1 MINKDYFLAK
11 SNKIKN
17 GEFKTQTIEEHTN
30 KLVELFNQFK
40 DIYGNYFEE
49 HELELIKIAC
59 ETHDLGKMNSRFQKK
74 LYKSINKENLF
85 EYDKDIEELY
95 KNIDIK
101 EIPHGILSCSF
112 LNIDELEDK
121 FGTDYTEAVVSA
133 VYNHHQRDF
142 SDIKN
147 KYIKEIVNKDLKKY
161 ADIYDK
167 NLQCDSFGIQ
177 MNVIKEGVDNDYEF
191 WLKFIVIK
199 GMLNKIDYAASAYV
213 YNKDKKKYEFGI
225 SKDDFEMTADNS
237 CEKVLT
243 KFEKNKYKLND
254 CQKFMKGDTDKY
266 DINKKRNIIVIAST
280 GIGKTEGALL
290 WAGDS
295 KTFYTLPI
303 KVSINAIYERIKTQE
318 YYDKEKITLLHS
330 DAISEIMKEDADF
343 EDATEKYGKSKKL
356 SYPFTVCTIDQ
367 LFYFVFKSLG
377 TEIFP
382 ATLKYSKIII
392 DEIQSYTP
400 EITAFILYG
409 LKVIN
414 DLGGQFCIMTATLP
428 PIIRELMERENIQF
442 ETPRIFIKKD
452 ENGNSIKRHFI
463 KFIEF
468 KNEEEKDFDY
478 DEILEKAKNKKVLVI
493 CNTVKRSQDVYRE
506 LKKQNKENIEIN
518 LLHSRFIFKERKIK
532 EKIIQNFA
540 STKEKRACRH
550 AGIWISTQIVEA
562 SLDIDFDVLY
572 TDMCSAD
579 SLLQRMGRCYRNRIY
594 GKDKPNIF
602 IYDTKV
608 GVGNG
613 KNSVY
618 NLELYNRAVR
628 FIKEYND
635 NIFTEEQ
642 KLEYINKVYN
652 TKELEKEK
660 SKYLQRINENYEA
673 LKKLSPAFIEK
684 SQATDLFR
692 AIDSVTVI
700 PKEIYLSLIRDDNNI
715 INEYFEIKNKENK
728 TKYDLKNLIN
738 KKNEILGH
746 TTSVRLYK
754 KDNSNTG
761 IKPIELGK
769 NKLDKIFIVDLEYS
783 EELGLLESMAN
794 IILSD

>member
-17 GEFKTQTIEEHTN
+17 GEFITQTIEEHTN
-30 KLVELFNQFK
+30 KLIELFNKFK
-40 DIYGNYFEE
+40 DVYGNYFEE

-74 LYKSINKENLF
+74 LYNSINREKYFDTNKELNA
-85 EYDKDIEELY
+85 LY
-95 KNIDIK
+95 EQLNIT
-101 EIPHGILSCSF
+101 EIPHGVLSCSF
-112 LNIDELEDK
+112 LDIGKLKKEFDTVYIKAL
-121 FGTDYTEAVVSA
+121 ASA
-133 VYNHHQRDF
+133 IYNHHERKVVDNNGIDLEDNKIKKIVE
-142 SDIKN
+142 SDLFKYYKLYNENLKCNFRGISNNEIK
-147 KYIKEIVNKDLKKY
+147 K
-161 ADIYDK
+161 
-167 NLQCDSFGIQ
+167 
-177 MNVIKEGVDNDYEF
+177 GVDNDYEF

-199 GMLNKIDYAASAYV
+199 GMLNKIDYAASAGLDTLELTPDDASKYV
-213 YNKDKKKYEFGI
+213 ENAFKIKKEKDKNITFPNEVQEFMGKEENKDK
-225 SKDDFEMTADNS
+225 
-237 CEKVLT
+237 
-243 KFEKNKYKLND
+243 
-254 CQKFMKGDTDKY
+254 
-266 DINKKRNIIVIAST
+266 NIIVVAST

-303 KVSINAIYERIKTQE
+303 KVSINAIYERIKTQN
-318 YYDKEKITLLHS
+318 YYDKEKITILHS
-330 DAISEIMKEDADF
+330 DAVSELMKEDSDF
-343 EDATEKYGKSKKL
+343 GDAWDKYDKSKKL

-428 PIIRELMERENIQF
+428 PIIKELMERENIKF
-442 ETPRIFIKKD
+442 ETPKTFIKKN

-468 KNEEEKDFDY
+468 KDEEEKDFNY
-478 DEILEKAKNKKVLVI
+478 NEILEKAKNNKVLII
-493 CNTVKRSQDVYRE
+493 CNTVRRSQDVYIK
-506 LKKQNKENIEIN
+506 LKEKNKQNTEIN
-518 LLHSRFIFKERKIK
+518 LLHSRFIFKDRKIK
-532 EKIIQNFA
+532 EKIIQEFA
-540 STKEKRACRH
+540 STKEEDRNND

-594 GKDKPNIF
+594 EKDEPNIF
-602 IYDTKV
+602 IYDTKI

-618 NLELYNRAVR
+618 DLDIYDRSVK
-628 FIKEYND
+628 FIKEYDN

-642 KLEYINKVYN
+642 KLKYIDKVYN
-652 TKELEKEK
+652 TKDLEN
-660 SKYLQRINENYEA
+660 SDYLESINKNYEA
-673 LKKLSPAFIEK
+673 LKNLQPAFIDK
-684 SQATDLFR
+684 SDAADLFR

-715 INEYFEIKNKENK
+715 INEYFEIKDKEKK
-728 TKYDLKNLIN
+728 TKDDLKNLIN
-738 KKNEILGH
+738 KKNEILGF

-754 KDNSNTG
+754 SLQSNAG
-761 IKPIELGK
+761 FKPIELGK
-769 NKLDKIFIVDLEYS
+769 NKLDKIYIVDLEYS
-783 EELGLLESMAN
+783 EELGLLEGKAN

>member
-59 ETHDLGKMNSRFQKK
+59 ETHDLGKINSRFQKK

-85 EYDKDIEELY
+85 EYDKDIEKLY

-147 KYIKEIVNKDLKKY
+147 KCVKEIVNKDLKKY

-237 CEKVLT
+237 CEKVKA
-243 KFEKNKYKLND
+243 KFEKNQYKLND
-254 CQKFMKGDTDKY
+254 CQEFMLKNNGK
-266 DINKKRNIIVIAST
+266 NIIVIAST

-428 PIIRELMERENIQF
+428 SIIRELMERENIQF

-468 KNEEEKDFDY
+468 EESEEKKDFNY
-478 DEILEKAKNKKVLVI
+478 NEILEKAKDKKVLII
-493 CNTVKRSQDVYRE
+493 CNIVKRAQEVY
-506 LKKQNKENIEIN
+506 LKLKDIKEKNKENIEIN
-518 LLHSRFIFKERKIK
+518 LLHSRFIFKERKDREYKIQK
-532 EKIIQNFA
+532 FAFTNEKDRNND
-540 STKEKRACRH
+540 

-594 GKDKPNIF
+594 KENEPNIF

-618 NLELYNRAVR
+618 DLELYERAIR

-642 KLEYINKVYN
+642 KLEYIEKVYN
-652 TKELEKEK
+652 TKELEKAK

-692 AIDSVTVI
+692 AIDSVTVM
-700 PKEIYLSLIRDDNNI
+700 PEKIYLSIKDNI
-715 INEYFEIKNKENK
+715 INEYFEIKNKEKK
-728 TKYDLKNLIN
+728 TKEDLKNLIK
-738 KKNEILGH
+738 KKNEILGF

-754 KDNSNTG
+754 SLQSNAG
-761 IKPIELGK
+761 FKPIEFGK
-769 NKLDKIFIVDLEYS
+769 NKFEKIYIVDLEYS
-783 EELGLLESMAN
+783 EELGLLEGKAN

>member
-1 MINKDYFLAK
+1 MINKNYFLAK
-11 SNKIKN
+11 SNKVKN
-17 GEFKTQTIEEHTN
+17 EEFITQTIEEHTN
-30 KLVELFNQFK
+30 KLIELFNKFK
-40 DIYGNYFEE
+40 EVYGKYFEK

-74 LYKSINKENLF
+74 LYKSINKEKLF
-85 EYDKDIEELY
+85 EYDKYIEGLY
-95 KNIDIK
+95 KNINIK

-112 LNIDELEDK
+112 LNIDELEDR

-133 VYNHHQRDF
+133 IYNHHQRDF

-147 KYIKEIVNKDLKKY
+147 KDIKEVVNKDLKKY
-161 ADIYDK
+161 ADMYDK
-167 NLQCDSFGIQ
+167 NLQCDSFSIQ

-199 GMLNKIDYAASAYV
+199 GMLNKIDYAASVCV
-213 YNKDKKKYEFGI
+213 YNKEKRIYEFGI
-225 SKDDFEMTADNS
+225 NKDDFEMTADNS
-237 CEKVLT
+237 CEKVIT
-243 KFEKNKYKLND
+243 KFKQKKYELKD
-254 CQKFMKGDTDKY
+254 CQKFMKDNKDK
-266 DINKKRNIIVIAST
+266 NIIVVAST

-303 KVSINAIYERIKTQE
+303 KVSINAIYERIKTQN
-318 YYDKEKITLLHS
+318 YYDKEKITILHS
-330 DAISEIMKEDADF
+330 DAISELMKEDADF
-343 EDATEKYGKSKKL
+343 GDAMEKYDKSKKL

-428 PIIRELMERENIQF
+428 PIIKELMERENIKF
-442 ETPRIFIKKD
+442 ETPKIFIKED

-468 KNEEEKDFDY
+468 KDEEEKDFNY
-478 DEILEKAKNKKVLVI
+478 DEILEKAKNKKLLII
-493 CNTVKRSQDVYRE
+493 CNTVRRSQDVYTK
-506 LKKQNKENIEIN
+506 LKEKNKQNIEIN
-518 LLHSRFIFKERKIK
+518 LLHSRFIFRDRK
-532 EKIIQNFA
+532 EKETKIQDFA
-540 STKEKRACRH
+540 SSNKF
-550 AGIWISTQIVEA
+550 GIWISTQIVEA

-594 GKDKPNIF
+594 EKDEPNIF
-602 IYDTKV
+602 IYDTKI
-608 GVGNG
+608 GVGNR

-618 NLELYNRAVR
+618 DLELYNRAVD
-628 FIKEYND
+628 FIKEYD
-635 NIFTEEQ
+635 NKIFTEEQ

-652 TKELEKEK
+652 SKELEN
-660 SKYLQRINENYEA
+660 SDYLESINKNYEA
-673 LKKLSPAFIEK
+673 LKNLSPAFIDK

-692 AIDSVTVI
+692 AIDSVTVM
-700 PKEIYLSLIRDDNNI
+700 PKEKYLSKNVNNI
-715 INEYFEIKNKENK
+715 INEYFEIKDKENK
-728 TKYDLKNLIN
+728 TKEDLKNLIN
-738 KKNEILGH
+738 KKNEILGF

-754 KDNSNTG
+754 SLQSNAG
-761 IKPIELGK
+761 FKPIELGK
-769 NKLDKIFIVDLEYS
+769 NKFEKIFIVDLEYS
-783 EELGLLESMAN
+783 EELGLLDNDAN
-794 IILSD
+794 IFLSD

>member
-1 MINKDYFLAK
+1 MINKNYFLAK
-11 SNKIKN
+11 SNKVKN
-17 GEFKTQTIEEHTN
+17 EEFITQTIEEHTN
-30 KLVELFNQFK
+30 KLIELFNKFK
-40 DIYGNYFEE
+40 EVYGKYFEK

-74 LYKSINKENLF
+74 LYKSINKEKLF
-85 EYDKDIEELY
+85 EYDKYIEGLY
-95 KNIDIK
+95 KNINIK

-112 LNIDELEDK
+112 LNIDELEDR

-147 KYIKEIVNKDLKKY
+147 KDIKEVVNKDLKKY
-161 ADIYDK
+161 ADMYDK
-167 NLQCDSFGIQ
+167 NLQCDSFSIQ

-199 GMLNKIDYAASAYV
+199 GMLNKIDYAASVCV
-213 YNKDKKKYEFGI
+213 YNKEKRIYEFGI
-225 SKDDFEMTADNS
+225 NKDDFEMTADNS
-237 CEKVLT
+237 CEKVIT
-243 KFEKNKYKLND
+243 KFKQKKYELKD
-254 CQKFMKGDTDKY
+254 CQKFMKDNKDK
-266 DINKKRNIIVIAST
+266 NIIVVAST

-303 KVSINAIYERIKTQE
+303 KVSINAIYERIKTQN
-318 YYDKEKITLLHS
+318 YYDKEKITILHS
-330 DAISEIMKEDADF
+330 DAISELMKEDADF
-343 EDATEKYGKSKKL
+343 GDAMEKYDKSKKL

-428 PIIRELMERENIQF
+428 PIIKELMERENIKF
-442 ETPRIFIKKD
+442 ETPKIFIKED

-468 KNEEEKDFDY
+468 KDEEEKDFNY
-478 DEILEKAKNKKVLVI
+478 DEILEKAKNKKLLII
-493 CNTVKRSQDVYRE
+493 CNTVRRSQDVYTK
-506 LKKQNKENIEIN
+506 LKEKNKQNIEIN
-518 LLHSRFIFKERKIK
+518 LLHSRFIFRDRK
-532 EKIIQNFA
+532 EKETKIQDFA
-540 STKEKRACRH
+540 SSNKF
-550 AGIWISTQIVEA
+550 GIWISTQIVEA

-594 GKDKPNIF
+594 EKDEPNIF
-602 IYDTKV
+602 IYDTKI
-608 GVGNG
+608 GVGNR

-618 NLELYNRAVR
+618 DLELYNRAVD
-628 FIKEYND
+628 FIKEYD
-635 NIFTEEQ
+635 NKIFTEEQ

-652 TKELEKEK
+652 SKELEN
-660 SKYLQRINENYEA
+660 SDYLESINKNYEA
-673 LKKLSPAFIEK
+673 LKNLSPAFIDK

-692 AIDSVTVI
+692 AIDSVTVM
-700 PKEIYLSLIRDDNNI
+700 PKEKYLSKNVNNI
-715 INEYFEIKNKENK
+715 INEYFEIKDKENK
-728 TKYDLKNLIN
+728 TKEDLKNLIN
-738 KKNEILGH
+738 KKNEILGF

-754 KDNSNTG
+754 SLQSNAG
-761 IKPIELGK
+761 FKPIELGK
-769 NKLDKIFIVDLEYS
+769 NKFEKIFIVDLEYS
-783 EELGLLESMAN
+783 EELGLLDNDAN
-794 IILSD
+794 IFLSD

>member
-1 MINKDYFLAK
+1 MINKNYFLAK
-11 SNKIKN
+11 SNKVKN
-17 GEFKTQTIEEHTN
+17 EEFITQTIEEHTN
-30 KLVELFNQFK
+30 KLIELFNKFK
-40 DIYGNYFEE
+40 EVYGKYFEK

-74 LYKSINKENLF
+74 LYKSINKEKLF
-85 EYDKDIEELY
+85 ECDKDIEEFY

-112 LNIDELEDK
+112 LNIDELEDR

-147 KYIKEIVNKDLKKY
+147 KDIKEVVNKDLKKY
-161 ADIYDK
+161 ADMYDK
-167 NLQCDSFGIQ
+167 NLQCDSFSIQ

-199 GMLNKIDYAASAYV
+199 GMLNKIDYAASV
-213 YNKDKKKYEFGI
+213 CFYNKEKRMYEFGI
-225 SKDDFEMTADNS
+225 NKDDFEMTADNS
-237 CEKVLT
+237 CEKVLS
-243 KFEKNKYKLND
+243 KFKQKKYELKD
-254 CQKFMKGDTDKY
+254 CQEFMNNNKDK
-266 DINKKRNIIVIAST
+266 NIIVVAST

-303 KVSINAIYERIKTQE
+303 KVSINAIYERIKTQN
-318 YYDKEKITLLHS
+318 YYDKEKITILHS
-330 DAISEIMKEDADF
+330 DAVSELMKEDADF
-343 EDATEKYGKSKKL
+343 GDAMEKYDKSKKL

-428 PIIRELMERENIQF
+428 PIIKELMERENIKF
-442 ETPRIFIKKD
+442 ETPKTFIKKD
-452 ENGNSIKRHFI
+452 ENWNSIKRHFI

-468 KNEEEKDFDY
+468 KDEEEKDFNY
-478 DEILEKAKNKKVLVI
+478 DEILEKAKNKKLLII
-493 CNTVKRSQDVYRE
+493 CNTVKRSQDVYTK
-506 LKKQNKENIEIN
+506 LKEKNKQNTEIN
-518 LLHSRFIFKERKIK
+518 LLHSRFIFRDRK
-532 EKIIQNFA
+532 EKETKIQDFA
-540 STKEKRACRH
+540 SSNKF
-550 AGIWISTQIVEA
+550 GIWISTQIVEA
-562 SLDIDFDVLY
+562 SLDIDFDILY

-594 GKDKPNIF
+594 EKDEPNIF

-618 NLELYNRAVR
+618 DLELYKRAVD
-628 FIKEYND
+628 FIKEYD
-635 NIFTEEQ
+635 NKIFTEEQ
-642 KLEYINKVYN
+642 KLEYIEKVYN
-652 TKELEKEK
+652 TKELEK
-660 SKYLQRINENYEA
+660 SDYLESINRNYEA
-673 LKKLSPAFIEK
+673 LKNLPPAFIEK

-692 AIDSVTVI
+692 AIDSVTVM
-700 PKEIYLSLIRDDNNI
+700 PKEKYLSKNVNNI

-728 TKYDLKNLIN
+728 TKEDFKNMIL
-738 KKNEILGH
+738 KKNEILGF
-746 TTSVRLYK
+746 TTSVLYK
-754 KDNSNTG
+754 SIKSNFG
-761 IKPIELGK
+761 IKPLELGK
-769 NKLDKIFIVDLEYS
+769 NKFEKIFIVDLEYS
-783 EELGLLESMAN
+783 EELGLLDNEAN
-794 IILSD
+794 IILME

>member
-1 MINKDYFLAK
+1 MIKYIAK
-11 SNKIKN
+11 SNKS
-17 GEFKTQTIEEHTN
+17 KTHTETIEEHTN
-30 KLVELFNQFK
+30 KLLKLFDDFKKIEKYSNKFKNKNDNDKELN
-40 DIYGNYFEE
+40 
-49 HELELIKIAC
+49 LIETAC
-59 ETHDLGKMNSRFQKK
+59 KLHDLGKMNYKFQEYIQKDFPINKK
-74 LYKSINKENLF
+74 LNDLYN
-85 EYDKDIEELY
+85 EL
-95 KNIDIK
+95 NIRD
-101 EIPHGILSCSF
+101 IPHGILSCCF
-112 LNIDELEDK
+112 IDVDNLQKEFGFDDK
-121 FGTDYTEAVVSA
+121 DIKVLATAIF
-133 VYNHHQRDF
+133 NHHNRELLDNNKHRIEF
-142 SDIKN
+142 KRLNKIVNEDLKYNVKKYNEIYNKNLYCEIDGIEENMIKN
-147 KYIKEIVNKDLKKY
+147 NDCKIKNH
-161 ADIYDK
+161 
-167 NLQCDSFGIQ
+167 
-177 MNVIKEGVDNDYEF
+177 YEF

-225 SKDDFEMTADNS
+225 NKDDFEMTADNS
-237 CEKVLT
+237 CEKVKT
-243 KFEKNKYKLND
+243 KFEKNKYRLND
-254 CQKFMKGDTDKY
+254 CQEFMLKNNDK
-266 DINKKRNIIVIAST
+266 NIIVVAST

-290 WAGDS
+290 WAGNS

-343 EDATEKYGKSKKL
+343 EDAMEKYGKSKKL
-356 SYPFTVCTIDQ
+356 SYPLTVCTIDQ

-428 PIIRELMERENIQF
+428 PIIIELMERENIQF
-442 ETPRIFIKKD
+442 ETPKIFIKKD
-452 ENGNSIKRHFI
+452 ESGNSIKRHFI

-468 KNEEEKDFDY
+468 ENEEEKDFNY
-478 DEILEKAKNKKVLVI
+478 NEILEKAKSKKVLII
-493 CNTVKRSQDVYRE
+493 CNIVKRAQEVY
-506 LKKQNKENIEIN
+506 LKLKDIKENIEIN
-518 LLHSRFIFKERKIK
+518 LLHSRFIFKERKEK
-532 EKIIQNFA
+532 EDKIQKFA
-540 STKEKRACRH
+540 STNEKDRNND

-594 GKDKPNIF
+594 EEGKPNIF

-608 GVGNG
+608 GVGEN

-618 NLELYNRAVR
+618 NSELYDRAVK
-628 FIKEYND
+628 FIKKYDND
-635 NIFTEEQ
+635 IFTEEQ

-673 LKKLSPAFIEK
+673 LKKLPPAFIEK
-684 SQATDLFR
+684 SDVADLFR
-692 AIDSVTVI
+692 AIDSVTVM
-700 PKEIYLSLIRDDNNI
+700 PEKIYLSIKDNI
-715 INEYFEIKNKENK
+715 INEYFEIKNKEKK
-728 TKYDLKNLIN
+728 TKDDLKNLIN
-738 KKNEILGH
+738 KKNEILGF

-754 KDNSNTG
+754 SHQSNTG
-761 IKPIELGK
+761 INPIELGK
-769 NKLDKIFIVDLEYS
+769 NKFEKISIVDLEYDK
-783 EELGLLESMAN
+783 ELGLLEGNAN

>member
-11 SNKIKN
+11 SNKIKD

-30 KLVELFNQFK
+30 KLIELFNKFK
-40 DIYGNYFEE
+40 DVYGKYFEK

-74 LYKSINKENLF
+74 LYKSINKEKLF

-147 KYIKEIVNKDLKKY
+147 KYIKEVVNKDLKKY
-161 ADIYDK
+161 ANIYDK
-167 NLQCDSFGIQ
+167 NLECDSFGIQ

-199 GMLNKIDYAASAYV
+199 GMLNKIDYAASVYV
-213 YNKDKKKYEFGI
+213 YNKKDFGI
-225 SKDDFEMTADNS
+225 DELEITPDNS
-237 CEKVLT
+237 CEKVKT
-243 KFEKNKYKLND
+243 KFEKNKYELND
-254 CQKFMKGDTDKY
+254 CQKFMSKNNDK
-266 DINKKRNIIVIAST
+266 NIIVIAST

-290 WAGDS
+290 WAEDS

-303 KVSINAIYERIKTQE
+303 KVSINAIYERIKTQN
-318 YYDKEKITLLHS
+318 YYDKEKITILHS
-330 DAISEIMKEDADF
+330 DAISEIMKEDSDF
-343 EDATEKYGKSKKL
+343 EDAMEKYEKSKKL

-428 PIIRELMERENIQF
+428 PIIKELMERENIKF

-452 ENGNSIKRHFI
+452 KNGNDIKRHFI

-468 KNEEEKDFDY
+468 EESEEKKDFNY
-478 DEILEKAKNKKVLVI
+478 DEILEKAKNKKVLII
-493 CNTVKRSQDVYRE
+493 CNTVRRSQDVYKQ
-506 LKKQNKENIEIN
+506 LKEQNKGNVKIN
-518 LLHSRFIFKERKIK
+518 LLHSRFIFKERKEK
-532 EKIIQNFA
+532 EDKIQEFA
-540 STKEKRACRH
+540 STNEKDRNND

-594 GKDKPNIF
+594 EKDEPNIF
-602 IYDTKV
+602 IYNTEV

-618 NLELYNRAVR
+618 DLEIYKRSVK
-628 FIKEYND
+628 FIKEYDN

-642 KLEYINKVYN
+642 KLKYIDKVYN
-652 TKELEKEK
+652 TKDLKKSDYLE
-660 SKYLQRINENYEA
+660 SINKNYEA
-673 LKKLSPAFIEK
+673 LKNLKPAFIDK
-684 SQATDLFR
+684 SQAADLFR

-715 INEYFEIKNKENK
+715 INEYFEIKNKEKK
-728 TKYDLKNLIN
+728 TKEDFKNLIN
-738 KKNEILGH
+738 KKNEILGF

-754 KDNSNTG
+754 SVEYSSG

-769 NKLDKIFIVDLEYS
+769 NKFDRIYIVDLEYS
-783 EELGLLESMAN
+783 EELGLLESRAN

>member
-11 SNKIKN
+11 SNKIKD

-30 KLVELFNQFK
+30 KLIELFNQFK
-40 DIYGNYFEE
+40 EIYGNYFEE

-74 LYKSINKENLF
+74 LYNSINREKDFDADKEL
-85 EYDKDIEELY
+85 DALY
-95 KNIDIK
+95 KQLNIT
-101 EIPHGILSCSF
+101 EIPHGVLSCSF
-112 LNIDELEDK
+112 LDIGKLKKEFDTVYIKAL
-121 FGTDYTEAVVSA
+121 ASA
-133 VYNHHQRDF
+133 IYNHHERKVVDNNGIDLEDNKIKKIVE
-142 SDIKN
+142 SDLF
-147 KYIKEIVNKDLKKY
+147 KYYKLYNENLK
-161 ADIYDK
+161 
-167 NLQCDSFGIQ
+167 CSFRGIS
-177 MNVIKEGVDNDYEF
+177 NNEIKEGVDNDYEF
-191 WLKFIVIK
+191 WLKFIIIK
-199 GMLNKIDYAASAYV
+199 GMLNKIDYAASVYV
-213 YNKDKKKYEFGI
+213 YNKKDFGI
-225 SKDDFEMTADNS
+225 DELEITPDNS
-237 CEKVLT
+237 CKKVKA
-243 KFEKNKYKLND
+243 KFEKNKYELND
-254 CQKFMKGDTDKY
+254 CQEFMLKNNDK
-266 DINKKRNIIVIAST
+266 NIIVIAST

-318 YYDKEKITLLHS
+318 YYDEEKITILHS
-330 DAISEIMKEDADF
+330 DAISEIMKEDSDF
-343 EDATEKYGKSKKL
+343 EDAMEKYEKSKKL

-428 PIIRELMERENIQF
+428 PIIKELMERENIKF
-442 ETPRIFIKKD
+442 ETPKIFIKKD
-452 ENGNSIKRHFI
+452 KNENDIKRHFI

-468 KNEEEKDFDY
+468 ENEEEKDFNCN
-478 DEILEKAKNKKVLVI
+478 EILEKAKNKKVLVI

-506 LKKQNKENIEIN
+506 LKKENKQNIEIN
-518 LLHSRFIFKERKIK
+518 LLHSRFIFKERKEK
-532 EKIIQNFA
+532 EDKIQKFA
-540 STKEKRACRH
+540 STNEKDRNND

-562 SLDIDFDVLY
+562 SLDIDFDILY
-572 TDMCSAD
+572 TDMCSSD

-594 GKDKPNIF
+594 EKDEPNIF
-602 IYDTKV
+602 IYDTEV

-618 NLELYNRAVR
+618 DLEIYKRSVK
-628 FIKEYND
+628 FIKEYDN

-642 KLEYINKVYN
+642 KLKYINKVYN
-652 TKELEKEK
+652 TKDLEK
-660 SKYLQRINENYEA
+660 SDYLESINKNYEA
-673 LKKLSPAFIEK
+673 LKNLKPAFIDK
-684 SQATDLFR
+684 SDAADLFR

-700 PKEIYLSLIRDDNNI
+700 PKEIYFKENNI
-715 INEYFEIKNKENK
+715 INEYFEIKNKEKK
-728 TKYDLKNLIN
+728 TKEDFKNLIN
-738 KKNEILGH
+738 KKNEILGF

-754 KDNSNTG
+754 SRKSNAG

-769 NKLDKIFIVDLEYS
+769 NKFDKIFIVDLEYS
-783 EELGLLESMAN
+783 EELGLLEDKAN

>member
-1 MINKDYFLAK
+1 MINKNYFLAK
-11 SNKIKN
+11 SNKVKN
-17 GEFKTQTIEEHTN
+17 EEFITQTIEEHTN
-30 KLVELFNQFK
+30 KLIELFNKFK
-40 DIYGNYFEE
+40 EVYGKYFEK

-74 LYKSINKENLF
+74 LYKSINKEKLF
-85 EYDKDIEELY
+85 ECDKYIEGLY
-95 KNIDIK
+95 KNINIK

-112 LNIDELEDK
+112 LNIDELEDR

-133 VYNHHQRDF
+133 VCNHHQRDF

-147 KYIKEIVNKDLKKY
+147 KDIKEVVNKDLKKY
-161 ADIYDK
+161 ADMYDK
-167 NLQCDSFGIQ
+167 NLQCDSFSIQ

-199 GMLNKIDYAASAYV
+199 GMLNKMDYAASVCV
-213 YNKDKKKYEFGI
+213 YNKEKRIYEFGI
-225 SKDDFEMTADNS
+225 NKDDFEMKADNS
-237 CEKVLT
+237 CEKVIT
-243 KFEKNKYKLND
+243 KFKQKKYELKD
-254 CQKFMKGDTDKY
+254 CQKFMKDNKDK
-266 DINKKRNIIVIAST
+266 NIIVVAST

-295 KTFYTLPI
+295 KTFYTMPI
-303 KVSINAIYERIKTQE
+303 KVSINAIYERIKTQN
-318 YYDKEKITLLHS
+318 YYDKEKITILHS
-330 DAISEIMKEDADF
+330 DAVSELMKEDSDF
-343 EDATEKYGKSKKL
+343 EDAMEKYDKSKKL

-377 TEIFP
+377 TEILP

-428 PIIRELMERENIQF
+428 PIIKELMERENIKF
-442 ETPRIFIKKD
+442 ETPKIFIKED
-452 ENGNSIKRHFI
+452 ENGNSIERHFI

-468 KNEEEKDFDY
+468 KDEEEKDFNY
-478 DEILEKAKNKKVLVI
+478 NEILKKSKNNKVLII
-493 CNTVKRSQDVYRE
+493 CNTVKRSQDVYIK
-506 LKKQNKENIEIN
+506 LKEKNKQNTEIN
-518 LLHSRFIFKERKIK
+518 LLHSRFIFKDRK
-532 EKIIQNFA
+532 EKETKIQDFA
-540 STKEKRACRH
+540 SSNKF
-550 AGIWISTQIVEA
+550 GIWISTQIVEA
-562 SLDIDFDVLY
+562 SLDIDFDILY

-594 GKDKPNIF
+594 EKDEPNIF

-618 NLELYNRAVR
+618 DLELYNRAVD
-628 FIKEYND
+628 FIKEYD
-635 NIFTEEQ
+635 NKIFTEEQ

-652 TKELEKEK
+652 SKELENSDYLK
-660 SKYLQRINENYEA
+660 SIYDNYNILE
-673 LKKLSPAFIEK
+673 KLSPAFIDK
-684 SQATDLFR
+684 SQAVDLFR
-692 AIDSVTVI
+692 AIDSVTVM
-700 PKEIYLSLIRDDNNI
+700 PKEKYLSKNVNNI
-715 INEYFEIKNKENK
+715 INEYFEIKNKEKK
-728 TKYDLKNLIN
+728 TKDDLKNLIN
-738 KKNEILGH
+738 NKNEILGF

-754 KDNSNTG
+754 SIKSNIG

-769 NKLDKIFIVDLEYS
+769 NKFEKIFIVNLEYS
-783 EELGLLESMAN
+783 EELGLLDNEAN
-794 IILSD
+794 IFLSD

>member
-1 MINKDYFLAK
+1 MINKNYFLAK
-11 SNKIKN
+11 SNKVKN
-17 GEFKTQTIEEHTN
+17 EEFITQTIEEHTN
-30 KLVELFNQFK
+30 KLIELFNKFK
-40 DIYGNYFEE
+40 EVYGKYFEK

-74 LYKSINKENLF
+74 LYKSINKEKLF
-85 EYDKDIEELY
+85 ECDKYIEGLY
-95 KNIDIK
+95 KNINIK

-112 LNIDELEDK
+112 LNIDELEDR

-147 KYIKEIVNKDLKKY
+147 KDIKEVVNKDLKKY
-161 ADIYDK
+161 ADMYDK
-167 NLQCDSFGIQ
+167 NLQCDSFSIQ

-199 GMLNKIDYAASAYV
+199 GMLNKMDYAASVCV
-213 YNKDKKKYEFGI
+213 YNKEKRIYEFGI
-225 SKDDFEMTADNS
+225 NKDDFEMKADNS
-237 CEKVLT
+237 CEKVIT
-243 KFEKNKYKLND
+243 KFKQKKYELKD
-254 CQKFMKGDTDKY
+254 CQKFMKDNKDK
-266 DINKKRNIIVIAST
+266 NIIVLAST

-295 KTFYTLPI
+295 KTFYTMPI
-303 KVSINAIYERIKTQE
+303 KVSINAIYERIKTQN
-318 YYDKEKITLLHS
+318 YYDKEKITILHS
-330 DAISEIMKEDADF
+330 DAVSELMKEDSDF
-343 EDATEKYGKSKKL
+343 EDAMEKYDKSKKL

-377 TEIFP
+377 TEILP

-428 PIIRELMERENIQF
+428 PIIKELMERENIKF
-442 ETPRIFIKKD
+442 ETPKIFIKED
-452 ENGNSIKRHFI
+452 ENGNSIERHFI

-468 KNEEEKDFDY
+468 KDEEEKDFNY
-478 DEILEKAKNKKVLVI
+478 NEILKKSKNNKVLII
-493 CNTVKRSQDVYRE
+493 CNTVKRSQDVYIK
-506 LKKQNKENIEIN
+506 LKEKNKQNTEIN
-518 LLHSRFIFKERKIK
+518 LLHSRFIFKDRK
-532 EKIIQNFA
+532 EKETKIQDFA
-540 STKEKRACRH
+540 SSNKF
-550 AGIWISTQIVEA
+550 GIWISTQIVEA
-562 SLDIDFDVLY
+562 SLDIDFDILY

-594 GKDKPNIF
+594 EKDEPNIF

-618 NLELYNRAVR
+618 DLELYNRAVD
-628 FIKEYND
+628 FIKEYD
-635 NIFTEEQ
+635 NKIFTEEQ

-652 TKELEKEK
+652 SKELENSDYLK
-660 SKYLQRINENYEA
+660 SIYDNYNILE
-673 LKKLSPAFIEK
+673 KLSPAFIDK
-684 SQATDLFR
+684 SQAVDLFR
-692 AIDSVTVI
+692 AIDSVTVM
-700 PKEIYLSLIRDDNNI
+700 PKEKYLSKNVNNI
-715 INEYFEIKNKENK
+715 INEYFEIKNKEKK
-728 TKYDLKNLIN
+728 TKDDLKNLIN
-738 KKNEILGH
+738 NKNEILGF

-754 KDNSNTG
+754 SIKSNIG

-769 NKLDKIFIVDLEYS
+769 NKFEKIFIVNLEYS
-783 EELGLLESMAN
+783 EELGLLDNEAN
-794 IILSD
+794 IFLSD

>member
-1 MINKDYFLAK
+1 MINKNYFLAK
-11 SNKIKN
+11 SNKVKN
-17 GEFKTQTIEEHTN
+17 EEFITQTIEEHTN
-30 KLVELFNQFK
+30 KLIELFNKFK
-40 DIYGNYFEE
+40 EVYGKYFEK

-85 EYDKDIEELY
+85 ECDKDIEEFY

-112 LNIDELEDK
+112 LNIDKLEDE

-133 VYNHHQRDF
+133 VYNHHHRDF

-147 KYIKEIVNKDLKKY
+147 KDIKEVVNKDLKKY
-161 ADIYDK
+161 ADMYDK
-167 NLQCDSFGIQ
+167 NLQCDSFSIQ
-177 MNVIKEGVDNDYEF
+177 MNVVKEGVDNDYEF

-199 GMLNKIDYAASAYV
+199 GMLNKIDYAASVCV
-213 YNKDKKKYEFGI
+213 YNKEKRIYEFGI
-225 SKDDFEMTADNS
+225 NKDDFEMTADNS
-237 CEKVLT
+237 CEKVIT
-243 KFEKNKYKLND
+243 KFKQKKYELKD
-254 CQKFMKGDTDKY
+254 CQKFMKDNKDK
-266 DINKKRNIIVIAST
+266 NIIVVAST

-303 KVSINAIYERIKTQE
+303 KVSINAIYERIKTQN
-318 YYDKEKITLLHS
+318 YYDKEKITILHS
-330 DAISEIMKEDADF
+330 DAVSELMKEDADF
-343 EDATEKYGKSKKL
+343 GDAMEKYDKSKKL

-428 PIIRELMERENIQF
+428 PIIKELMERENIKF
-442 ETPRIFIKKD
+442 ETPKTFIKKD

-468 KNEEEKDFDY
+468 KDEEEKDFEY
-478 DEILEKAKNKKVLVI
+478 NKILEKAKNKKVLII
-493 CNTVKRSQDVYRE
+493 CNTVRCSQDVYIK
-506 LKKQNKENIEIN
+506 LKEQNKENVEIN
-518 LLHSRFIFKERKIK
+518 LLHSRFIFRDRKLKE
-532 EKIIQNFA
+532 EKIQDFA
-540 STKEKRACRH
+540 STKEEKRNND

-562 SLDIDFDVLY
+562 SLDIDFDILY

-594 GKDKPNIF
+594 EKDEPNIF

-618 NLELYNRAVR
+618 DLELYERAIR
-628 FIKEYND
+628 FIIEYND

-642 KLEYINKVYN
+642 KLEYIEKVYN
-652 TKELEKEK
+652 TKELEK
-660 SKYLQRINENYEA
+660 SDYLESINKNYEA
-673 LKKLSPAFIEK
+673 LKNLSPAFIDK

-700 PKEIYLSLIRDDNNI
+700 PKEIYLSKNVNNI
-715 INEYFEIKNKENK
+715 INEYFEIKDKENK
-728 TKYDLKNLIN
+728 TKEDFKNMIL
-738 KKNEILGH
+738 KKNEILGF

-754 KDNSNTG
+754 SLQSNAG
-761 IKPIELGK
+761 FKPIEFGK
-769 NKLDKIFIVDLEYS
+769 NKFEKIFIVNLEYN
-783 EELGLLESMAN
+783 EELGLLDNEAN
-794 IILSD
+794 IFLSD

>member
-11 SNKIKN
+11 SNKIKD

-30 KLVELFNQFK
+30 KLIELFNKFK
-40 DIYGNYFEE
+40 DVYGKYFEK

-74 LYKSINKENLF
+74 LYKSINKEKLF

-161 ADIYDK
+161 ANIYDK
-167 NLQCDSFGIQ
+167 NLECDSFGIQ
-177 MNVIKEGVDNDYEF
+177 MNVIKEGVDNDYKF
-191 WLKFIVIK
+191 WLKFIIIK
-199 GMLNKIDYAASAYV
+199 GMLNKIDYAASVYV
-213 YNKDKKKYEFGI
+213 YNKKDFGI
-225 SKDDFEMTADNS
+225 DELEITPDNS
-237 CEKVLT
+237 CEKVKT
-243 KFEKNKYKLND
+243 KFEKNKYELND
-254 CQKFMKGDTDKY
+254 CQEFMLKSNDK
-266 DINKKRNIIVIAST
+266 NIIVIAST

-303 KVSINAIYERIKTQE
+303 KVSINAIYERIKNQE
-318 YYDKEKITLLHS
+318 YYDKEKITILHS
-330 DAISEIMKEDADF
+330 DAISEIMKEDSDF
-343 EDATEKYGKSKKL
+343 EDAMEKYEKSKKL

-428 PIIRELMERENIQF
+428 PIIKELMERENIKF
-442 ETPRIFIKKD
+442 ETPQIFIKKD
-452 ENGNSIKRHFI
+452 KNENDIKRHFI

-468 KNEEEKDFDY
+468 EESEEKKDFNY
-478 DEILEKAKNKKVLVI
+478 NEILEKAKNKKVLII
-493 CNTVKRSQDVYRE
+493 CNTVRRSQDVYRE
-506 LKKQNKENIEIN
+506 LKKQNKENVEIN
-518 LLHSRFIFKERKIK
+518 LLHSRFIFKDRK
-532 EKIIQNFA
+532 EKEDKIQEFA
-540 STKEKRACRH
+540 STNEKDRNND

-594 GKDKPNIF
+594 EKDEPNVF
-602 IYDTKV
+602 IYDTEV

-618 NLELYNRAVR
+618 DLEIYKRSVK
-628 FIKEYND
+628 FIKEYDN

-642 KLEYINKVYN
+642 KLEYIEKVYN
-652 TKELEKEK
+652 TKDLEK
-660 SKYLQRINENYEA
+660 SAYLESINKNYEA
-673 LKKLSPAFIEK
+673 LKNLQPAFIEK
-684 SQATDLFR
+684 SDAADLFR

-700 PKEIYLSLIRDDNNI
+700 PKEIYFKENNI
-715 INEYFEIKNKENK
+715 INEYFEIKNKEKK
-728 TKYDLKNLIN
+728 TKEDLKNLID
-738 KKNEILGH
+738 KKNEILGF
-746 TTSVRLYK
+746 TTSIRLYK
-754 KDNSNTG
+754 SVEYSSG

-769 NKLDKIFIVDLEYS
+769 NKFDKIYIVDLEYS
-783 EELGLLESMAN
+783 EELGLLESRAN

>member
-1 MINKDYFLAK
+1 MINKNYFLAK
-11 SNKIKN
+11 SNKVKN
-17 GEFKTQTIEEHTN
+17 EEFITQTIEEHTN
-30 KLVELFNQFK
+30 KLIELFNKFK
-40 DIYGNYFEE
+40 EVYGKYFEK

-74 LYKSINKENLF
+74 LYKSINKEKLF
-85 EYDKDIEELY
+85 EYDKYIEGLY
-95 KNIDIK
+95 KNINIK

-112 LNIDELEDK
+112 LNIDELEDR

-147 KYIKEIVNKDLKKY
+147 KDIKEVVNKDLKKY

-167 NLQCDSFGIQ
+167 NLQCDSFSIQ
-177 MNVIKEGVDNDYEF
+177 MNVIKEGIDNDYEF

-199 GMLNKIDYAASAYV
+199 GILNKIDYAASVCV
-213 YNKDKKKYEFGI
+213 YNKEKRIYEFGI
-225 SKDDFEMTADNS
+225 NKDDFEMTADNS
-237 CEKVLT
+237 CEKVIT
-243 KFEKNKYKLND
+243 KFKQKKYELKD
-254 CQKFMKGDTDKY
+254 CQKFMKDNKDK
-266 DINKKRNIIVIAST
+266 NIIVVAST

-290 WAGDS
+290 WVGNS

-303 KVSINAIYERIKTQE
+303 KVSINAIYERIKTQD
-318 YYDKEKITLLHS
+318 YYDKEKITILHS
-330 DAISEIMKEDADF
+330 DAVSELMKEDADF
-343 EDATEKYGKSKKL
+343 GDAWDKYGKSKKL

-428 PIIRELMERENIQF
+428 PIIKELMERENIKF
-442 ETPRIFIKKD
+442 ETPKTFIKKD
-452 ENGNSIKRHFI
+452 ENWNSIKRHFI

-468 KNEEEKDFDY
+468 KDEEEKDFNY
-478 DEILEKAKNKKVLVI
+478 DEILEKAKNKKLLII
-493 CNTVKRSQDVYRE
+493 CNTVRRSQDVYIK
-506 LKKQNKENIEIN
+506 LKEKNKQNTEIN
-518 LLHSRFIFKERKIK
+518 LLHSRFIFRDRK
-532 EKIIQNFA
+532 EKETKIQDFA
-540 STKEKRACRH
+540 SSNKF
-550 AGIWISTQIVEA
+550 GIWISTQIVEA
-562 SLDIDFDVLY
+562 SLDIDFDILY

-594 GKDKPNIF
+594 EKDEPNIF

-618 NLELYNRAVR
+618 DLELYKRAVD
-628 FIKEYND
+628 FIKEYD
-635 NIFTEEQ
+635 NKIFTEEQ
-642 KLEYINKVYN
+642 KLEYIEKVYN
-652 TKELEKEK
+652 TKELEK
-660 SKYLQRINENYEA
+660 SDYLESINRNYEA
-673 LKKLSPAFIEK
+673 LKNLQPAFIDK
-684 SQATDLFR
+684 SDAADLFR

-715 INEYFEIKNKENK
+715 INEYFEIKDKEKK
-728 TKYDLKNLIN
+728 TKDDLKNLIN
-738 KKNEILGH
+738 KKNEILGF

-754 KDNSNTG
+754 SLQSNAG
-761 IKPIELGK
+761 FKPIELGK
-769 NKLDKIFIVDLEYS
+769 NKLDKIYIVDLEYS
-783 EELGLLESMAN
+783 EELGLLEGKAN

>member
-1 MINKDYFLAK
+1 MINKNYFLAK
-11 SNKIKN
+11 SNKVKN
-17 GEFKTQTIEEHTN
+17 EEFITQTIEEHTN
-30 KLVELFNQFK
+30 KLIELFNKFK
-40 DIYGNYFEE
+40 EVYGKYFEK

-74 LYKSINKENLF
+74 LYKSINKEKLF
-85 EYDKDIEELY
+85 ECDKYIEGLY
-95 KNIDIK
+95 KNINIK

-112 LNIDELEDK
+112 LNIDELEDR

-147 KYIKEIVNKDLKKY
+147 KDIKEVVNKDLKKY
-161 ADIYDK
+161 ADMYDK
-167 NLQCDSFGIQ
+167 NLQCDSFSIQ

-199 GMLNKIDYAASAYV
+199 GMLNKIDYAASVYV
-213 YNKDKKKYEFGI
+213 YNKEKRIYEFGI
-225 SKDDFEMTADNS
+225 NKDDFEMTADNS
-237 CEKVLT
+237 CEKVIT
-243 KFEKNKYKLND
+243 KFKQKKYELKD
-254 CQKFMKGDTDKY
+254 CQKFMKDNKDK
-266 DINKKRNIIVIAST
+266 NIIVVAST

-295 KTFYTLPI
+295 KTFYTMPI
-303 KVSINAIYERIKTQE
+303 KVSINAIYERIKTQN
-318 YYDKEKITLLHS
+318 YYDKEKITILHS
-330 DAISEIMKEDADF
+330 DAVSELMKEDSDF
-343 EDATEKYGKSKKL
+343 EDAMEKYDKSKKL

-428 PIIRELMERENIQF
+428 PIIKELMERENIKF
-442 ETPRIFIKKD
+442 ETPKIFIKED
-452 ENGNSIKRHFI
+452 ENGNSIERHFI

-468 KNEEEKDFDY
+468 KDEEEKDFNY
-478 DEILEKAKNKKVLVI
+478 NEILKKSKNNKVFII
-493 CNTVKRSQDVYRE
+493 CNTVKRSQDVYIK
-506 LKKQNKENIEIN
+506 LKEKNKQNTEIN
-518 LLHSRFIFKERKIK
+518 LLHSRFIFKDRK
-532 EKIIQNFA
+532 EKETKIQDFA
-540 STKEKRACRH
+540 SSNKF
-550 AGIWISTQIVEA
+550 GIWISTQIVEA
-562 SLDIDFDVLY
+562 SLDIDFDILY

-594 GKDKPNIF
+594 EKDEPNIF
-602 IYDTKV
+602 IYDTKI

-618 NLELYNRAVR
+618 DLDIYDRSVK
-628 FIKEYND
+628 FIKEYDN

-642 KLEYINKVYN
+642 KLKYIDKVYN
-652 TKELEKEK
+652 TKDLEN
-660 SKYLQRINENYEA
+660 SDYLESINKNYEA
-673 LKKLSPAFIEK
+673 LKNLSPAFIEK

-692 AIDSVTVI
+692 AIDSVTVM
-700 PKEIYLSLIRDDNNI
+700 PKEKYLSKNVNNI

-728 TKYDLKNLIN
+728 TKEDFKNMIL
-738 KKNEILGH
+738 KKNEILGF

-754 KDNSNTG
+754 KDKSNTG
-761 IKPIELGK
+761 IKPLELGK
-769 NKLDKIFIVDLEYS
+769 NKFEKIFIVDLEYS
-783 EELGLLESMAN
+783 EELGLLDNEAN
-794 IILSD
+794 IFLSD